1 MPQAD
6 SSQDLPFRGLYRMS
20 EDNSTVE
27 VVAVRDGTSERPI
40 PSAWRPPLCRIVA
53 AFAKGDY
60 LLADGVEDVQAVSQE
75 TANHI
80 QSYLRDYGAT
90 LNPLPDDTWN
100 SSVCIWTG
108 SHWDFLVD
116 LYTREEGASD
126 LVLSGRVTDTN
137 SGFKIAVHMVYVP

>member
-1 MPQAD
+1 M
-6 SSQDLPFRGLYRMS
+6 
-20 EDNSTVE
+20 VE
-27 VVAVRDGTSERPI
+27 VVAVKDGTAERQI
-40 PSAWRPPLCRIVA
+40 PSAWRPALRGIVA
-53 AFAKGDY
+53 AFVKGDY
-60 LLADGVEDVQAVSQE
+60 LLADSIEDVQAVSQE

-90 LNPLPDDTWN
+90 LNPLPDETWN

-108 SHWDFLVD
+108 DHWDFLVD